1 MSDSSWDKKDWKRL
15 GTAALYLS
23 PNIAGFLV
31 FTLFPLIFSL
41 IMAFSNWD
49 LKQHNMFKPDGV
61 EFIGFTNFALL
72 FQEANFIDYLI
83 NTLIMMIGI
92 PFGMA
97 GSLIAALLLSA
108 QLKGKGKADAKVIFL
123 ISAVISVIM
132 LISCTVLMLTGMTQT
147 AVLLVIGSFLSLM
160 YIGSTLTGSTI
171 YRTVFYLPSF
181 TSGVAVFLLWKK
193 IYNPINGPLNNFLR
207 SPVDSFSSLIES
219 TPSALV
225 QSGICIGYIIVTALS
240 YVGFRY
246 LRRAWNDGEVGFI
259 GCIIGGG
266 FLLLA
271 PFCAYHWMPTT
282 EATGAILVNDY
293 AFYAS
298 FILLTGSGVMLYQ
311 LIRDMIKKRDFHCVG
326 DYGLGT
332 ALMLC
337 AGIMVIQISLIGLA
351 IWSYHL
357 PSFAAE
363 GLSPPHWLTNYHW
376 AKPSLILMG
385 LWGAIGS
392 NSMLLYLAG
401 LSSVPQSLYEAADI
415 DGAKGFKR
423 FWHITW
429 PQLAPV
435 TFFIFV
441 MAIIGGLQGGF
452 EMAKTMTDGGPAGST
467 TTLAYY
473 VYSEGFETGRLGFAS
488 AVAWAMFVLVFAI
501 TMFNWKFGSK
511 YTND

>member
-1 MSDSSWDKKDWKRL
+1 MISWNKKDWKRFS
-15 GTAALYLS
+15 TAMFYLS
-23 PNIAGFLV
+23 PNIAGFLI
-31 FTLFPLIFSL
+31 FTLFPLVFSL
-41 IMAFSNWD
+41 VMAFTNWD
-49 LKQHNMFKPDGV
+49 LKQHNMYKTEGV
-61 EFIGFTNFALL
+61 EFIGFENFALL
-72 FQEANFIDYLI
+72 FKEDNFLDYLI

-108 QLKGKGKADAKVIFL
+108 PLRGGNKADGKKIVL
-123 ISAVISVIM
+123 IASIISGLLLVSTI
-132 LISCTVLMLTGMTQT
+132 ILMLTGMQQT
-147 AVLLVIGSFLSLM
+147 AVMVVITSFVGMM
-160 YIGSTLTGSTI
+160 YIGGSIAGSTV
-171 YRTVFYLPSF
+171 YRTIFYLPSF
-181 TSGVAVFLLWKK
+181 TSGVAVYLLWKK
-193 IYNPINGPLNNFLR
+193 IYNPNNGPLNNALR
-207 SPVDSFSSLIES
+207 EPLDAFSSVVHSMPSGLIQFGM
-219 TPSALV
+219 L
-225 QSGICIGYIIVTALS
+225 IGYLAILIFNIF
-240 YVGFRY
+240 GFRY
-246 LRRAWNDGEVGFI
+246 LRRSWDNGEVGI
-259 GCIIGGG
+259 TGCILGALCLLIAPLCAYLWIPASDANGVIYVNDFPFYAT

-271 PFCAYHWMPTT
+271 
-282 EATGAILVNDY
+282 
-293 AFYAS
+293 
-298 FILLTGSGVMLYQ
+298 GSGMTAYQ
-311 LIRDMIKKRDFHCVG
+311 LIRDMFKGRSFHCKA

-337 AGIMVIQISLIGLA
+337 AGFMVLQISIMGIA
-351 IWSYHL
+351 IWAYHL
-357 PSFAAE
+357 PGFCE
-363 GLSPPHWLTNYHW
+363 VGLAPPHWLTNYHW

-401 LSSVPQSLYEAADI
+401 LSGVPQSLYEAADI

-441 MAIIGGLQGGF
+441 MSIIGGLQGGF
-452 EMAKTMTDGGPAGST
+452 EMAKTMTNGGPAGST

-473 VYSEGFETGRLGFAS
+473 IYSEGFETGRLGFAS